1 MTISGL
7 IERVTYHNEETG
19 YCVLRVKSKEHRDL
33 VTVVGNVPSVNAGE
47 WITADGAWV
56 QDRDHGMQLKAEFI
70 QCSEP
75 SSDEGIEK
83 YLGSGLI
90 KGIGPVYAKK
100 LVGKFGGEV
109 LKLLINIPPAWRKFA
124 ASVVSVASSS
134 NQLGLSKRLCA
145 KLWSFFTRMA

>member
-1 MTISGL
+1 MTVSGL

-19 YCVLRVKSKEHRDL
+19 YCVLRVKAKEHRDL
-33 VTVVGNVPSVNAGE
+33 VTVVGSLPSVNAGE

-109 LKLLINIPPAWRKFA
+109 FKIIDQYSA
-124 ASVVSVASSS
+124 
-134 NQLGLSKRLCA
+134 RLE
-145 KLWSFFTRMA
+145 